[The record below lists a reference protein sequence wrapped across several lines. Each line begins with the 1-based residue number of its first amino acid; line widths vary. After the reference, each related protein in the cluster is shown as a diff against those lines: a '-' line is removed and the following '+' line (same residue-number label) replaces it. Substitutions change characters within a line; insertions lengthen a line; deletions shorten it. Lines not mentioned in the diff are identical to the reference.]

1 MATETVMA
9 QVPENLYRRLEKTAH
24 AMRRSIEDVMLHT
37 LRVGSPPAWD
47 DAPPEFQADLAAPT
61 VWMMPRY
68 GSMLLLFFASF
79 VNALR
84 LRV

>member
-1 MATETVMA
+1 
-9 QVPENLYRRLEKTAH
+9 
-24 AMRRSIEDVMLHT
+24 
-37 LRVGSPPAWD
+37 VGSPPAWD

-61 VWMMPRY
+61 VWMMLRY